1 MLIAV
6 VFKSDGRRIKDLN
19 KEVQKRALERTP
31 ANVNVSF
38 FFDKMFY
45 TGVVTNVSQRGMFI
59 RTMVG
64 LTEGLLFPV
73 ILRREREVVSV
84 LARVRHKRNTGYPHS
99 GMGVEL
105 IRPPAH
111 FHSKFFDHK

>member
-1 MLIAV
+1 M
-6 VFKSDGRRIKDLN
+6 GQRR
-19 KEVQKRALERTP
+19 AFERMP
-31 ANVNVSF
+31 ANVRISF
-38 FFDKMFY
+38 FYGMMFY

-59 RTMVG
+59 RSMVSLPG
-64 LTEGLLFPV
+64 GLLFPI
-73 ILRREREVVSV
+73 ILRREREVQSV
-84 LARVRHKRNTGYPHS
+84 LARVRHKRKTGYPHN